1 MIMRKKALLAGA
13 AVLLCA
19 TAAGAQMWQ
28 APSPYYGAPQNRQR
42 VLNPRDVAEA
52 ARDHAAV
59 VNTMGGLE
67 VGPRAAYV
75 RSVGQRVGAFS
86 GVANP
91 DQSLQ
96 FITLNSPVENAL
108 SVPGGYVYIT
118 RQLMSLMDDE
128 SELAFALGHEVAHIA
143 GNHAHIR
150 QQYAQRN
157 PLGIFGQILSSMG
170 PSVFG
175 NLIANRAKLD
185 TLQFSRDQEYAADRL
200 GRGYL
205 ISAGYDPAGAA
216 GVLAAL
222 SRNSAL
228 QSRLQ
233 GRTNRQTPEW
243 ASTHPLSS
251 NRMQRELA
259 EARASG
265 RMGTGVRNREQFLR
279 QIDGL
284 YVDDDPAQGI
294 IEGTSF
300 THPDLRIQFRAPQ
313 GFMMSNGTRA
323 VTISGSAGRAQ
334 FGGGQ
339 YGGPLE
345 DYIQRVFQDL
355 TRGQMQLMI
364 PLPQRT
370 IVNGVPAA
378 YTTARVRT
386 GRGALDASVI
396 AYQWAPGQVY
406 HFVALTQAG
415 TGLGPFAPMV
425 NSLRKIGAQEAAAIQ
440 PRVIRVVTV
449 APGDTVQSLAG
460 RMAYRD
466 FRLERFLALN
476 GLQANSPLQ
485 PGRKVKLVVMGTR
498 RA

>member
-1 MIMRKKALLAGA
+1 MALRRAMM
-13 AVLLCA
+13 A
-19 TAAGAQMWQ
+19 TAAAALLVTPAAAQMFPRP
-28 APSPYYGAPQNRQR
+28 APYYGAQRQM

-52 ARDHAAV
+52 RRDHPMV

-67 VGPRAAYV
+67 GGPRAAYV
-75 RSVGQRVGAFS
+75 RSVGQKVGAFS

-91 DQSLQ
+91 NQALQ

-118 RQLMSLMDDE
+118 RQLLGLMEDE

-143 GNHAHIR
+143 ANHAHLR
-150 QQYAQRN
+150 QAYAQRN

-170 PSVFG
+170 GSMFG
-175 NLIANRAKLD
+175 NLISTRAKLD
-185 TLQFSRDQEYAADRL
+185 TLRFSRDQEYAADRL
-200 GRGYL
+200 GRNYL
-205 ISAGYDPAGAA
+205 IAAGYDPAGAA

-222 SRNSAL
+222 TRNSAL
-228 QSRLQ
+228 QARLQ
-233 GRTNRQTPEW
+233 GRSNRQTPEW
-243 ASTHPLSS
+243 ASTHPLSV

-259 EARASG
+259 EARQSG
-265 RMGTGVRNREQFLR
+265 RLGTGVRNRDAFLR

-294 IEGTSF
+294 IDGTSF

-323 VTISGSAGRAQ
+323 VTVSGSAGRAQ
-334 FGGGQ
+334 FGGANFN
-339 YGGPLE
+339 GPLE
-345 DYIQRVFQDL
+345 DYVYRVFQEL
-355 TRGQMQLMI
+355 GGGRVQLSV
-364 PLPQRT
+364 PPPRRT
-370 IVNGVPAA
+370 VVNGVPAV
-378 YTTARVRT
+378 YSTTRVRS
-386 GRGALDASVI
+386 GRGVVDASVI

-406 HFVALTQAG
+406 HFITITQGG
-415 TGLGPFAPMV
+415 TSLGPFAPMV
-425 NSLRKIGAQEAAAIQ
+425 NSLRRITQREAAAIQ
-440 PRVIRVVTV
+440 PRVIRVTTV
-449 APGDTVQSLAG
+449 APGDTVQSLAN

-476 GLQANSPLQ
+476 GLQANERLQ
-485 PGRKVKLVVMGTR
+485 PGRKVKLVVMGDR

>member
-1 MIMRKKALLAGA
+1 MALRRVMMVAGA
-13 AVLLCA
+13 AAMLV
-19 TAAGAQMWQ
+19 TPAGAQMSPQ
-28 APSPYYGAPQNRQR
+28 PAPIYGPQRQR
-42 VLNPRDVAEA
+42 PLNPRDVAEA
-52 ARDHAAV
+52 ARDHASITAS
-59 VNTMGGLE
+59 MGGE
-67 VGPRAAYV
+67 EGGNVAAYV
-75 RSVGQRVGAFS
+75 RSVGQRVSAFS

-91 DQSLQ
+91 NQSLH

-118 RQLMSLMDDE
+118 RQLLGLMDDE

-150 QQYAQRN
+150 QAYAQRN

-170 PSVFG
+170 GSMFG
-175 NLIANRAKLD
+175 NIIANRAKLD

-205 ISAGYDPAGAA
+205 IAAGYDPAGAA

-222 SRNSAL
+222 TRNSAL
-228 QSRLQ
+228 QARLQ
-233 GRTNRQTPEW
+233 GRANRQTPEW
-243 ASTHPLSS
+243 ASTHPLSV
-251 NRMQRELA
+251 NRMQRELV
-259 EARASG
+259 EARQSG
-265 RMGTGVRNREQFLR
+265 RLGTGARNRDHFLR

-300 THPDLRIQFRAPQ
+300 THPDLRIQFHAPQ

-323 VTISGSAGRAQ
+323 VTVSGSAGRAQ
-334 FGGGQ
+334 FGGGRFE
-339 YGGPLE
+339 GPLE
-345 DYIQRVFQDL
+345 DYVYRLFQEL

-364 PLPQRT
+364 PPPQRT
-370 IVNGVPAA
+370 FVNGVPAA
-378 YTTARVRT
+378 YSTARVRS
-386 GRGALDASVI
+386 GRGVVDATVV
-396 AYQWAPGQVY
+396 AYQWAPGQMY
-406 HFVALTQAG
+406 HFVAVTQGG
-415 TGLGPFAPMV
+415 TGLGAFAPMV
-425 NSLRKIGAQEAAAIQ
+425 NSLRRISQQEAAAIQ
-440 PRVIRVVTV
+440 PRVIKVVSV
-449 APGDTVQSLAG
+449 APGDTVQGLAN

-476 GLQANSPLQ
+476 GLQASDGLQ
-485 PGRKVKLVVMGTR
+485 PGRKVKLVVMGNR